1 LILQLFAA
9 SRTGIVAA
17 AQIKMA
23 EINPKKVPVRGI
35 LIGTIVLILC
45 ILFGIPFFFANMSI
59 SGQEFCPQLF
69 QKRDFSYWRLPGTKI
84 RIGRTTLFPAV
95 SPCSKFILQ
104 TLASGATT
112 DWHVA
117 TLRYGT
123 VSRELGAKILIDYL
137 EAKDAD
143 GANAWDAWSFK
154 NPQQAAVLWP
164 IVQQVAIHEM
174 YHCVPELLRSA
185 KSEIDVNEFDKSLR
199 MVCLVAA
206 QTKLKALRESKDSDR
221 EKILSRWVLEL
232 TDDYQEDVEFAKIRL
247 KFAD

>member
-1 LILQLFAA
+1 
-9 SRTGIVAA
+9 
-17 AQIKMA
+17 MA

-35 LIGTIVLILC
+35 LIGTIIFILC
-45 ILFGIPFFFANMSI
+45 VLVGFPFFFANMSI
-59 SGQEFCPQLF
+59 GGQEFCPQLF
-69 QKRDFSYWRLPGTKI
+69 QKRDFKYWRLPATKI
-84 RIGRTTLFPAV
+84 RIGSTTLSPAV

-104 TLASGATT
+104 TLVSGATT
-112 DWHVA
+112 DWHLA

-123 VSRELGAKILIDYL
+123 VNRELGAKILIDYL

-185 KSEIDVNEFDKSLR
+185 NSEIDVNEFDKSLR

-206 QTKLKALRESKDSDR
+206 QTNLKALRESKDSDR
-221 EKILSRWVLEL
+221 EKILCRWVLEL
-232 TDDYQEDVEFAKIRL
+232 TDDYQEDLEFAKLRAA
-247 KFAD
+247 FVD

>member
-1 LILQLFAA
+1 
-9 SRTGIVAA
+9 
-17 AQIKMA
+17 MA
-23 EINPKKVPVRGI
+23 ELNPKKVPVRGI

-45 ILFGIPFFFANMSI
+45 ILFGFPFFIANMSI
-59 SGQEFCPQLF
+59 GGQEFCPQLF

-84 RIGRTTLFPAV
+84 RVGSTTLSPAV

-104 TLASGATT
+104 TLVSGVRT

-123 VSRELGAKILIDYL
+123 VNRELGPKILIGYL

-164 IVQQVAIHEM
+164 IVQEVAIHEM

-185 KSEIDVNEFDKSLR
+185 ESAIDVNEFDKSLR
-199 MVCLVAA
+199 MACLVAA
-206 QTKLKALRESKDSDR
+206 QTSLMALRESKDSDR
-221 EKILSRWVLEL
+221 EKILCRWILEL
-232 TDDYQEDVEFAKIRL
+232 TDDHKEDVEFAKIREAL
-247 KFAD
+247 AD